1 MPLQQKTGTA
11 TVRSPLVLP
20 PSLADTATHPA
31 CLFPTARPTTNW
43 HSPNPTGDASSTN
56 KPLKRIMGKIPALD
70 AFVVQLVCKLC
81 MHSSRSAL
89 LRVVGQNHRGR
100 GHQWLRF
107 EWVRGWSDSRGLVY
121 QRQPRW
127 LLVWNMDTCRLLA
140 LVGWMRL
147 SICEVLKWARVNGC
161 DWTRRYG

>member
-1 MPLQQKTGTA
+1 MSISHSTTNNQLALTESHWGRLVDQQA
-11 TVRSPLVLP
+11 SPL
-20 PSLADTATHPA
+20 
-31 CLFPTARPTTNW
+31 
-43 HSPNPTGDASSTN
+43 
-56 KPLKRIMGKIPALD
+56 LKRIIGKIPAPD
-70 AFVVQLVCKLC
+70 AFVVQLVCELC
-81 MHSSRSAL
+81 MCSSRSAL

-140 LVGWMRL
+140 LVGWMCL